1 MSSVSTQQTEA
12 VLRHHMEV
20 AVAKDVD
27 AILSD
32 YTNASVLYTQE
43 RQFRGLGELREFF
56 TGFVG
61 LLTPEVLAKFKMIR
75 QDVDGEIAYI
85 VWAVGDMIPLGSDT
99 FVVRDGKIMVQTLAV
114 HVTESSP

>member
-12 VLRHHMEV
+12 VLGHHLKV
-20 AVAKDVD
+20 VVAKDVD

-32 YTNASVLYTQE
+32 FTDASVLYTQE

-56 TGFVG
+56 IGFVG
-61 LLTPEVLAKFKMIR
+61 LLTPEVLAKFKIVR

-85 VWAVGDMIPLGSDT
+85 VWTVGDMIPLGSDT

-114 HVTESSP
+114 HVTESTL

>member
-1 MSSVSTQQTEA
+1 MLSISRQQTEA
-12 VLRHHMEV
+12 VLGHHLEV
-20 AVAKDVD
+20 VIAKDVD

-32 YTNASVLYTQE
+32 YTEASVLYTQE
-43 RQFRGLGELREFF
+43 RQFRGLDELREFF

-61 LLTPEVLAKFKMIR
+61 LLTPEVLAKFKMVR
-75 QDVDGEIAYI
+75 QDVEGEIAYI
-85 VWAVGDMIPLGSDT
+85 VWTVGDMIPLGSDT

>member
-1 MSSVSTQQTEA
+1 MSSVSTQQTAA
-12 VLRHHMEV
+12 VLAHHLEV
-20 AVAKDVD
+20 VAAKDVD

-32 YTNASVLYTQE
+32 YTDSSVLYTQE

-61 LLTPEVLAKFKMIR
+61 LLTPEVLAKFKMVR
-75 QDVDGEIAYI
+75 QDMDGEIAYTI
-85 VWAVGDMIPLGSDT
+85 WTVGDMIPLGSDT
-99 FVVRDGKIMVQTLAV
+99 FIVRDGKIIVQTLAV

>member
-1 MSSVSTQQTEA
+1 MSSVSTKQTEA
-12 VLRHHMEV
+12 VLAHHLEV
-20 AVAKDVD
+20 VVAKDVD

-32 YTNASVLYTQE
+32 FTDASVVYTQE

-61 LLTPEVLAKFKMIR
+61 LLTPEVLAKFKIVR

-85 VWAVGDMIPLGSDT
+85 VWTVGEMIPLGSDT
-99 FVVRDGKIMVQTLAV
+99 FVVRDGKITVQTLAV
-114 HVTESSP
+114 YVTQSSP